1 VLHWFVRLYRNTLFR
16 LTLLTAFLFVSG
28 SLVSLSYIYYATISA
43 DLNRMD
49 DALTTELQEFVDL
62 YEADGLEAVDREIIL
77 RTASGEGLY
86 LLQFGPLLSGNLNVD
101 RSAGG
106 DNPFQI
112 GEIARGYIP
121 GTDTELTK
129 FEFTLTRSTD
139 ESGEP
144 IPESDFVQRRARGLA
159 TPLLL
164 NGEAAGSVVVARD
177 VEVTMRNGERI
188 RTAILYSAFIALG
201 LGLLSAY
208 FVSQRFSRRIEAFN
222 RLATNASRVRR
233 RVSGERNYSEDE
245 LDQLAENLNEM
256 LDHIDRLMRAM
267 RYAGDSIAH
276 DLRSPL
282 TRLRTRLE
290 TAAQNAV
297 QRKDENASLV
307 LSEAADDAQTLLQT
321 FDSVLRIARLEADD
335 RREMLL
341 PLDPAPL
348 LEDIAEL
355 YEPAFEDAGL
365 TFTTDIAQGTSIR
378 SDRGLLSQAVSNL
391 VENAIKYTPEG
402 GAVTLGLRRMNSG
415 KTELYIA
422 DNGPG
427 IPEPMRER
435 VKERFVRLEESRS
448 APGSGLGLAL
458 VDAVA
463 EVHRAEFKLSDG
475 LGDELEGETPGLRA
489 AILFPRVRGRANSR
503 VGGRA
508 KRASANL

>member
-1 VLHWFVRLYRNTLFR
+1 
-16 LTLLTAFLFVSG
+16 VSG
-28 SLVSLSYIYYATISA
+28 SLVSLGYIYFATTAA
-43 DLNRMD
+43 DIRRVD
-49 DALTTELQEFVDL
+49 VALEAEIAEFVQL
-62 YEADGLEAVDREIIL
+62 YEEDGLEALDREIIL
-77 RTASGEGLY
+77 RTFAGEGLY
-86 LLQFGPLLSGNLNVD
+86 LLQFGTIISGNLAV
-101 RSAGG
+101 G
-106 DNPFQI
+106 
-112 GEIARGYIP
+112 
-121 GTDTELTK
+121 GTDGSLQYGEFTKATLPGSDNEVTK
-129 FEFTLTRSTD
+129 FNFTITTATD
-139 ESGEP
+139 EDGDP
-144 IPESDFVQRRARGLA
+144 IPESDFVERRARALF
-159 TPLLL
+159 TPLYKDDEL
-164 NGEAAGSVVVARD
+164 AGSVTVARD
-177 VEVTMRNGERI
+177 VEVTMRSGERI

-222 RLATNASRVRR
+222 HLATNVRAGNMGVR
-233 RVSGERNYSEDE
+233 AERNYSEDE

-290 TAAQNAV
+290 TAAQNAL
-297 QRKDENASLV
+297 QRKDENSSLV
-307 LSEAADDAQTLLQT
+307 LSEAADDASTLLST
-321 FDSVLRIARLEADD
+321 FDSVLRIARLEAAD

-365 TFTTDIAQGTSIR
+365 NFSTEITKNLTIR

-391 VENAIKYTPEG
+391 VENAIKYTPSG
-402 GAVTLGLRRMNSG
+402 GRVVLGLQRQPSG

-422 DNGPG
+422 DSGPG
-427 IPEPMRER
+427 IPQSLRQR

-458 VDAVA
+458 VDAIA
-463 EVHRAEFKLSDG
+463 EVHRADFNLNDG
-475 LGDELEGETPGLRA
+475 LGDEIAGETAGLRA
-489 AILFPRVRGRANSR
+489 SLIFPRVRGRSSSR
-503 VGGRA
+503 G
-508 KRASANL
+508 KRQLASSNPAS